1 MTHRFLGAGA
11 ALLLFAVAC
20 SSSSPAPPAT
30 YQLGF
35 ASTAIAVA
43 TDTVEVQVYD
53 AKGREATFCNEALVK
68 KRNNQDVGTV
78 IAQSAPRSPCDVLA
92 GKADALDVGFGIR
105 GFVGIAK
112 RGGQDFLLGCLV
124 TNVGPGTPAPLLLL
138 NYATQSVQPAPAT
151 TCQDLSQRCSG
162 GC

>member
-1 MTHRFLGAGA
+1 MTKRFLGAGA
-11 ALLLFAVAC
+11 ALSFLAAAC
-20 SSSSPAPPAT
+20 SSSSAAPPAT

-43 TDTVEVQVYD
+43 TETVEVQVYD

-68 KRNNQDVGTV
+68 KRNNQDIGTV
-78 IAQSAPRSPCDVLA
+78 IAQSAPRSPCDVLG

-105 GFVGIAK
+105 AFVGIAK

-124 TNVGPGTPAPLLLL
+124 TNVGAGTSAPLLLL

-151 TCQDLSQRCSG
+151 TCQDLSQRCNG